1 MWLQIKD
8 VQQGSNVTPRSL
20 ALSISTAKY
29 RGQQRG
35 TLSAHNL
42 MDKRG
47 SLSWDWIK
55 AAQKHSAKALRSDG
69 NRGQSTEYPLI
80 HSFLFWGGGRIY
92 FWVLEGEGKGKQT
105 GVGRGKRTER
115 DRSCLSR
122 RWADREIA
130 GWVISFFNHW
140 LILLIWYYVLDK

>member
-8 VQQGSNVTPRSL
+8 VQQGSNMTPRSL

-35 TLSAHNL
+35 TLSAHTL

-47 SLSWDWIK
+47 SLSWDCIK
-55 AAQKHSAKALRSDG
+55 AAQKHNAKALRSDG

-80 HSFLFWGGGRIY
+80 HSFLFEGGVEFI
-92 FWVLEGEGKGKQT
+92 
-105 GVGRGKRTER
+105 
-115 DRSCLSR
+115 
-122 RWADREIA
+122 
-130 GWVISFFNHW
+130 
-140 LILLIWYYVLDK
+140 